1 MEAKDRIKQLR
12 LHLNQH
18 NINYYVY
25 DNPTISDFEY
35 DKLLR
40 ELQSLENKNPKL
52 FSADSPTQRIGSSI
66 LSGFKTIT
74 HRLPMQSLANAMNV

>member
-40 ELQSLENKNPKL
+40 ELQSLENENPEL
-52 FSADSPTQRIGSSI
+52 FSADSPTQRIGLRPDSNTLTTFLLIELLSS
-66 LSGFKTIT
+66 
-74 HRLPMQSLANAMNV
+74 